1 LNQLLQYEQLL
12 AEKIQQSPV
21 PDMADAI
28 WANIELELDKD
39 LPDDPGNEPPSSS
52 PGGGGA
58 PGTSFYFYIVTS
70 VVITALV
77 LTFVWMQGNNKPA
90 QPSVVPPA
98 RETPTNRTPVIDSSS
113 APVVGNKRPIVPVI
127 SPRIDSGNTSTRGTI
142 INSAFTDSLLNQP
155 IGRIETDSVTIKDNA
170 GLGAPVTLAID
181 SAMKQKETLLK
192 KPKGVRGI
200 TDDDYKIRAEKK
212 DSTRKG

>member
-1 LNQLLQYEQLL
+1 MNQLLQYEQLL

-39 LPDDPGNEPPSSS
+39 LPDDSGNEPPSSS
-52 PGGGGA
+52 PRGGGA

-77 LTFVWMQGNNKPA
+77 LTFVWMQGNNKA
-90 QPSVVPPA
+90 EQPSVLPPA
-98 RETPTNRTPVIDSSS
+98 REIPSNSTPVIDSSS
-113 APVVGNKRPIVPVI
+113 PPAIDNTQQIAPLI
-127 SPRIDSGNTSTRGTI
+127 SPRIDSSNTNAAGPI

-155 IGRIETDSVTIKDNA
+155 IGRMETDSVTIKDNA

-181 SAMKQKETLLK
+181 SAMKQKETPLK
-192 KPKGVRGI
+192 KPRGVKGI
-200 TDDDYKIRAEKK
+200 TDDDYKIKTEKK
-212 DSTRKG
+212 ESLRKG

>member
-1 LNQLLQYEQLL
+1 LNQLSPYEQLL

-28 WANIELELDKD
+28 WANIELELDKN
-39 LPDDPGNEPPSSS
+39 LPDDPGNEPPSPS

-58 PGTSFYFYIVTS
+58 PGISVYFYIVTS

-77 LTFVWMQGNNKPA
+77 LTFVLMQGKDKA
-90 QPSVVPPA
+90 VQPSAVPPT
-98 RETPTNRTPVIDSSS
+98 REIPTNSIPVIDSSS
-113 APVVGNKRPIVPVI
+113 PPVTGNTQPIAPLL
-127 SPRIDSGNTSTRGTI
+127 SPRIDSGNTSAANPV

-155 IGRIETDSVTIKDNA
+155 IGRIESDSVTIKDNA

-181 SAMKQKETLLK
+181 SAMKQTGTPLK
-192 KPKGVRGI
+192 KPRGVKGI
-200 TDDDYKIRAEKK
+200 TDDDYKIKAEKK